1 MAFSPLF
8 GGFSVNCEILFFSR
22 LFRIQ
27 QQVFHLHQT
36 FKIIWAGNGQEI
48 ATVRKTFNFLRAKF
62 EIESIYGRY
71 ELQSVNVWA
80 HSFTL
85 VKGGRVV
92 AAVSKA
98 YFTMTDS
105 YGVEIAGDEY
115 HAFILALIIVLDQV
129 LYDKN

>member
-1 MAFSPLF
+1 M
-8 GGFSVNCEILFFSR
+8 
-22 LFRIQ
+22 
-27 QQVFHLHQT
+27 
-36 FKIIWAGNGQEI
+36 
-48 ATVRKTFNFLRAKF
+48 ATVKQKF
-62 EIESIYGRY
+62 TWFRPKFDIESIYGKY
-71 ELQSVNVWA
+71 ELESLDIWA

-92 AAVSKA
+92 ATVSKQ
-98 YFTMTDS
+98 FWSMTDS